1 MSSIEDKI
9 IEVIKAN
16 VKTKKRDLVTKNAR
30 LREDL
35 GLDSI
40 NFLAVSIQIEEKVG
54 FSFLDFD
61 VDFNVNTVEDVI
73 KLVELCQ

>member
-1 MSSIEDKI
+1 MNSIEDKV

-16 VKTKKRDLVTKNAR
+16 INKKNRILVTKSAR

-40 NFLAVSIQIEEKVG
+40 NFIALSIKIEEKIG
-54 FSFLDFD
+54 ISFLDFD

-73 KLVELCQ
+73 KLVESCQ